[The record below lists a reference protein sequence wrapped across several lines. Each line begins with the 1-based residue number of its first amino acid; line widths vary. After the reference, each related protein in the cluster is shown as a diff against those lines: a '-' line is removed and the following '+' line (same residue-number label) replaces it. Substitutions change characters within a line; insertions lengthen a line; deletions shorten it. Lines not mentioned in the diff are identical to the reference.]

1 MNIIITPK
9 IILDKNKKL
18 NFSIEKNW
26 FDYANKLKINLF
38 IITNLN
44 ELKKKFKM
52 INPSGLIVTGGGN
65 IYQKEKKFNNLIR
78 DENEKQIISFFKKK
92 NLPILA
98 ICRGFQLI
106 CFLNNIKLYKID
118 NHVKKNHN
126 IYNLY
131 NDRIFTFDKINT
143 NSYHNYGVKSLS
155 KNIEKIAL
163 HKDRTIEI
171 AKIKNTKIYLFMFHP
186 ERDNNDQNKIDHL
199 VKNIFNIK

>member
-52 INPSGLIVTGGGN
+52 INPCGLIVTGGGN

-126 IYNLY
+126 IY
-131 NDRIFTFDKINT
+131 
-143 NSYHNYGVKSLS
+143 
-155 KNIEKIAL
+155 KIAL

>member
-1 MNIIITPK
+1 MFRKKYKNNQLMNIIITPK

-78 DENEKQIISFFKKK
+78 DENEKQIISFF
-92 NLPILA
+92 
-98 ICRGFQLI
+98 
-106 CFLNNIKLYKID
+106 
-118 NHVKKNHN
+118 
-126 IYNLY
+126 
-131 NDRIFTFDKINT
+131 
-143 NSYHNYGVKSLS
+143 
-155 KNIEKIAL
+155 
-163 HKDRTIEI
+163 
-171 AKIKNTKIYLFMFHP
+171 
-186 ERDNNDQNKIDHL
+186 
-199 VKNIFNIK
+199 